1 MNVDINL
8 YRNENSTIEQLPA
21 TADVNIGCD
30 NTAVVS
36 LVVDMLLDNV
46 QTTSDSNISQMGKFV
61 KSFIYNYKRIE
72 SSTHYEMQKCEN

>member
-21 TADVNIGCD
+21 TTDVNIGCD

-46 QTTSDSNISQMGKFV
+46 QTTSDSDISQMGKFV
-61 KSFIYNYKRIE
+61 KSFIYNYKRRVI
-72 SSTHYEMQKCEN
+72 YPL